1 MIYWELLKMNYPN
14 ERFKIANETKKLI
27 IDLNT
32 LLENIPRKDLYNR
45 DRIRDDAT
53 KILKYIYHA
62 NLIKDKTRRREYQ
75 EKIIVNI
82 RLLDFYLERAYILK
96 YISQKQLYIY
106 SRKLEVIS
114 KMVYGWVKS
123 G

>member
-1 MIYWELLKMNYPN
+1 MNYPN